1 MSEKITN
8 KELLISI
15 DKLIKKQQI
24 GRQQLSILL
33 DKLKKSF
40 LNLSKKNKKKAIE
53 LLDLI
58 INM

>member
-1 MSEKITN
+1 MSEKTTN

>member
-1 MSEKITN
+1 MNEKTTN

-40 LNLSKKNKKKAIE
+40 LNLSKKNKKEAIG